1 MLLHGLR
8 RNVLAS
14 YGVAERSF
22 RLVWRYLTWEIV
34 WLIYS
39 AVSTLTIGLIGV
51 SAAALAGET
60 ARPDY
65 NLTLYLVIGALLW
78 NYLSVLFQ
86 EVANAVAWERWEG
99 TIEYS
104 FMAPVHRLTYL
115 AGNSLFGL
123 GYALLRT
130 ILVFGVAALWFD
142 MDLSRAN
149 WGAALLVL
157 VSSSLSFM
165 GLGLVAAVLPLLSPE
180 KGAQATHIIQGLLLL
195 AAGVYYPVEVLPA
208 WLQPVANL
216 NPATYT
222 LDGVRAALMHGA
234 GYAEVLP
241 WVWKLLATGALL
253 VPLGLW
259 TFQLGE
265 HYAMKTGRLKRNG

>member
-1 MLLHGLR
+1 MQELR
-8 RNVLAS
+8 RSALAS

-22 RLVWRYLTWEIV
+22 RLVKRYLGWEVV
-34 WLIYS
+34 WLVYS

-51 SAAALAGET
+51 SASRAGGGEAPAAQ
-60 ARPDY
+60 

-86 EVANAVAWERWEG
+86 EVSNAVAWERWEG
-99 TIEYS
+99 TIEYT
-104 FMAPVHRLTYL
+104 FMAPIHRLVYL

-130 ILVFGVAALWFD
+130 ILIFGVAVLWFD

-180 KGAQATHIIQGLLLL
+180 KGPQATHIIQGLLLL
-195 AAGVYYPVEVLPA
+195 VAGVYYPVDVLPE
-208 WLQPVANL
+208 WLQPIAAI
-216 NPATYT
+216 NPATHT
-222 LDGVRAALMHGA
+222 LDGVRAALMDGA
-234 GYAEVLP
+234 GFAAVMP
-241 WVWKLLATGALL
+241 WVGRLLLTGVVL

-259 TFQLGE
+259 VFQVGE
-265 HYAMKTGRLKRNG
+265 QYAMRTGRLKRNG